1 MNTIT
6 TVSLAL
12 LLIGVGTVWNLRSF
26 IRTEIQASTAT
37 TNATLEK
44 AVAGVREEI
53 HAGERRRNHQM
64 AEIRRIITRRT
75 ERMHPVKEN
84 QLTACGKSR

>member
-6 TVSLAL
+6 TVGLTL

-37 TNATLEK
+37 RNATLER
-44 AVAGVREEI
+44 AVAGVRKEI
-53 HAGERRRNHQM
+53 QTGEKRRNHQM
-64 AEIRRIITRRT
+64 AEIRKIIKRRT
-75 ERMHPVKEN
+75 ERTHP
-84 QLTACGKSR
+84 R